1 MIRMFDM
8 AKLSKGRFLLTIF
21 QNHLSYLTNF
31 FIILSQKQHGQKNRY
46 MQNLLIDLERALEK
60 DDADFKVSD
69 GDKKLNHAFYS
80 LKK

>member
-1 MIRMFDM
+1 
-8 AKLSKGRFLLTIF
+8 
-21 QNHLSYLTNF
+21 
-31 FIILSQKQHGQKNRY
+31 

-60 DDADFKVSD
+60 DDTDFKVSD